1 MEATSLRN
9 NLAPESL
16 TRSFSVEVPA
26 TRKLRA
32 FLHSSKKQG
41 GATSSRPFLHA
52 PLEFGGWKPALLPFF
67 YRGSAG
73 PGRWGNFSRSS
84 LLFPRFLR
92 GEGSFPK
99 HLRRP
104 EVRRLQRRPLNRLPG
119 FHILTTRNRKLT
131 SVSEIPPAKAGNE
144 LRSRLL
150 LLTLIFFGLLAVL
163 ILLATEFWLRHS
175 YLGDSN
181 EPRDHAE
188 ETWYLPVRLRGDYEG
203 VMWDI
208 PFATNTY
215 GFRDEPPLDPV
226 PPEGEFR
233 ILSLGDSIGFGL
245 GVPSRDRYGQVL
257 QRELNKPP
265 GAFRFRVVNASG
277 QGYSPSSYA
286 AYIHR
291 EGLEL
296 NPDLVLVQI
305 ELCNDVTD
313 EALLGWSSGVEAGL
327 PGGVRGGRYVVGWD
341 GQLLGTWSRG
351 PYFFEKTYTY
361 TLILRKIL
369 ESLYRISPTE
379 PFHSTRGLTY
389 YAMGY
394 EKFLLDRHRIDSGWK
409 RLFGALEGIRD
420 LLERER
426 IPFLLM
432 LVPSRFVFQ
441 QDAPVHALFARK
453 LMDRAIEQCRS
464 RQIPYLDLSHDLRQA
479 GGSELY
485 FDFAHLTSEGN
496 RITGRV
502 LAHELRRRYLVPG
515 GEEPKPTPPPIR
527 KRSIG

>member
-1 MEATSLRN
+1 M
-9 NLAPESL
+9 
-16 TRSFSVEVPA
+16 
-26 TRKLRA
+26 
-32 FLHSSKKQG
+32 
-41 GATSSRPFLHA
+41 
-52 PLEFGGWKPALLPFF
+52 
-67 YRGSAG
+67 
-73 PGRWGNFSRSS
+73 
-84 LLFPRFLR
+84 
-92 GEGSFPK
+92 
-99 HLRRP
+99 
-104 EVRRLQRRPLNRLPG
+104 
-119 FHILTTRNRKLT
+119 
-131 SVSEIPPAKAGNE
+131 
-144 LRSRLL
+144 RSRLL
-150 LLTLIFFGLLAVL
+150 LLGLVFFGILGGL
-163 ILLATEFWLRHS
+163 ILFAVEVWLRHS
-175 YLGDSN
+175 FLGESQ
-181 EPRDHAE
+181 EPPDHTE
-188 ETWYLPVRLRGDYEG
+188 ETWYLPVRLKGDYEG

-208 PFATNTY
+208 PFVTNAH

-245 GVPSRDRYGQVL
+245 GVPSQDGYGQVL
-257 QRELNKPP
+257 QRELNKSP
-265 GAFRFRVVNASG
+265 GVFHFRVVNASG

-286 AYIHR
+286 AYIHQ
-291 EGLEL
+291 EGLAL

-313 EALLGWSSGVEAGL
+313 EALLGWPSGVEAGL
-327 PGGVRGGRYVVGWD
+327 PGSVRGGRYVVGWD
-341 GQLLGTWSRG
+341 GYLLGTWSRG

-361 TLILRKIL
+361 TVLLRKIL

-394 EKFLLDRHRIDSGWK
+394 EKFLLDRHRIDSGWS
-409 RLFGALEGIRD
+409 RLFGSLEGIRD

-441 QDAPVHALFARK
+441 KDAPEHALFARK
-453 LMDRAIEQCRS
+453 LMDRALEQCRS
-464 RQIPYLDLSHDLRQA
+464 RQLPYLDLSHDLRQA

-502 LAHELRRRYLVPG
+502 LARELRRRYLRVGRTGTQTQSAPDSQA
-515 GEEPKPTPPPIR
+515 IH
-527 KRSIG
+527 